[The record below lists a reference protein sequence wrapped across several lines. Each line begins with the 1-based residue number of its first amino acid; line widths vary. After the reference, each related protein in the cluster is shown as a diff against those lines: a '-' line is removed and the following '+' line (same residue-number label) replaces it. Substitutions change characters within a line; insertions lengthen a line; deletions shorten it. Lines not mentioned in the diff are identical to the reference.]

1 MMSYLLSLMSSVRCI
16 GSPSL
21 RYRLR
26 FACITSLGMYMPT
39 FPLTVRVPRVRSSFV
54 GHSIIPISYPRNRA
68 LPVWAWVISV
78 FSAERGSCSSVA
90 RNVDILS
97 LIWWASTKGP
107 ANPRRKSSAYLTY
120 RNLLY
125 PGSSGFWE
133 GYRFISL
140 HRALILSRFPCRR
153 AVASASSRLRSG
165 VADFGNCWETA
176 GHKEVSHEQEVRG
189 PAVGGRADGLPGD
202 HQDSQGIVAEVSS
215 CSDPAQGRCRWGR
228 VAGCQDCRGL
238 QLPRANDRASPQTPG
253 HRKL

>member
-1 MMSYLLSLMSSVRCI
+1 
-16 GSPSL
+16 
-21 RYRLR
+21 
-26 FACITSLGMYMPT
+26 MYMPT

-68 LPVWAWVISV
+68 VRVWACVISV
-78 FSAERGSCSSVA
+78 FSADRVSFSSVA

-140 HRALILSRFPCRR
+140 HRALILSSTAFRKFVLSSDRFFGRR
-153 AVASASSRLRSG
+153 NLRYRKQSVAQFPRPFGKESS
-165 VADFGNCWETA
+165 
-176 GHKEVSHEQEVRG
+176 H
-189 PAVGGRADGLPGD
+189 
-202 HQDSQGIVAEVSS
+202 
-215 CSDPAQGRCRWGR
+215 
-228 VAGCQDCRGL
+228 
-238 QLPRANDRASPQTPG
+238 AN
-253 HRKL
+253 